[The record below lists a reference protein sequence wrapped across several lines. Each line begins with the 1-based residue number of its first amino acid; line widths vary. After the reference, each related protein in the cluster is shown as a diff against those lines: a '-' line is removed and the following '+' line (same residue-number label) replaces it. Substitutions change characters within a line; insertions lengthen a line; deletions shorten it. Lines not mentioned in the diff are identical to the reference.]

1 MKRTRLLLCV
11 LIVAVLLALL
21 TGCYVIRG
29 QKMRNLKGTYKLTNY
44 TYTPQYEYKGSPT
57 RTGTDY
63 ITDEEHLWQDY
74 LVIEGPGIGYY
85 VHKAV
90 GVPAYVK
97 EVILS
102 FEYSKEDSSKIEYVV
117 FKDVLTTTIESGRNR
132 VGVNGNVLNYSKSA
146 TDIPKLEIFGGGYI
160 RTEDISV
167 RWEKVDNATDLSYV
181 KGQLGELKEY
191 DYNAFGVRGIY
202 EWNFSTELA
211 TGTIVESQY
220 LYFYYVVDTA
230 KGVTTAKVYYALKE
244 TPTEQVEKTV
254 PFSGSADW
262 STLTIDGVV
271 WTREGSCYY
280 SESDGLKHQLTCISS
295 DISDSNVQWYIESR
309 LPVVAE

>member
-11 LIVAVLLALL
+11 LIVAVLLAML
-21 TGCYVIRG
+21 TGCYMISG
-29 QKMRNLKGTYKLTNY
+29 QRMNKLKGTYKLTNY
-44 TYTPQYEYKGSPT
+44 TYTPRYSDKDGRVPAT
-57 RTGTDY
+57 RNY
-63 ITDEEHLWQDY
+63 ITDEKYLYEDY
-74 LVIEGPGIGYY
+74 LIITSGSTGYY

-97 EVILS
+97 EVRLS
-102 FEYSKEDSSKIEYVV
+102 FTYSEEDSSKIEYVTYV
-117 FKDVLTTTIESGRNR
+117 DVLTQGQQVDGSKLGVSGNT
-132 VGVNGNVLNYSKSA
+132 LNFSA
-146 TDIPKLEIFGGGYI
+146 PSLHVFSEHT
-160 RTEDISV
+160 RDISV
-167 RWEKVDNATDLSYV
+167 SWQKVDNATDLSYV

-202 EWNFSTELA
+202 EWNLSTELA
-211 TGTIVESQY
+211 TGAVVESQY
-220 LYFYYVVDTA
+220 QYFYYVVDTA

-262 STLTIDGVV
+262 STLTIDGAV

-280 SESDGLKHQLTCISS
+280 SESDGLKRQISCISS
-295 DISDSNVQWYIESR
+295 DISDSNLQWYIESR